1 MSTPSTGPELDRR
14 RLTAAAIDLIV
25 PLAGVAATTL
35 AGLSLTRG
43 MLLVILAWTLYYFFA
58 LESGDGQT
66 LGKRAMNLRV
76 VSADGGQPTMEQ
88 IAKRTLVRVVDGP
101 IVGLIAMLATGERR
115 ARVGDIIAGTV
126 VTDAGSAAAVDAD
139 PERWDLEPDPDPA
152 PEPAF
157 AAPVAAEQTVEEPP
171 PLEAP
176 VAYETDA
183 AAQDLAPATSES
195 FAAADDPYGPHSLA
209 ELGADAPAAEAD
221 RFEFE
226 PYGESE
232 AAPQVAAGPD
242 ADARLEHLPEYSVE
256 EVAPVLP
263 EYSVEEVAPDLPE
276 YSVEEV
282 HEDPPLEP
290 SYVQTGEVDSGVESS
305 TRTVRSIEPVS
316 AIDLVMEESD
326 RERPPVD

>member
-1 MSTPSTGPELDRR
+1 MSTASTGPELDRR

-43 MLLVILAWTLYYFFA
+43 MLLVILGWTLYYFFA

-115 ARVGDIIAGTV
+115 ARVGDIVAGTV
-126 VTDAGSAAAVDAD
+126 VTDAGSPAAVDAD
-139 PERWDLEPDPDPA
+139 PERRGLEPDPDPT
-152 PEPAF
+152 PGPAF
-157 AAPVAAEQTVEEPP
+157 AAPVAAEVGFGGPPPVEEP
-171 PLEAP
+171 LP
-176 VAYETDA
+176 VADDLTDV
-183 AAQDLAPATSES
+183 Q
-195 FAAADDPYGPHSLA
+195 DDPYGPTSLA
-209 ELGADAPAAEAD
+209 ELDTSEPVMEAVQT
-221 RFEFE
+221 EFE
-226 PYGESE
+226 PQLDPAVQ
-232 AAPQVAAGPD
+232 AAPV
-242 ADARLEHLPEYSVE
+242 PEQESWID
-256 EVAPVLP
+256 
-263 EYSVEEVAPDLPE
+263 DLPE

-290 SYVQTGEVDSGVESS
+290 SYVQTGEVDSGAEPS